1 MKKKIIFSALGVILL
16 TPVLSTGV
24 VLADT
29 LTNQESVV
37 VNNNDLSLNV
47 REGETVTLQQI
58 VDSLNVTPQEKEE
71 IIAETL
77 KYVNANNINAEN
89 RNMRAYSSAR
99 MSTVIKRLSPSQVK
113 KAANTNDWIGYL
125 TGLAP
130 RVGIP
135 LGAIY
140 MLNGQTLRTAADHGW
155 GLEVVF
161 TADPNNP
168 TSTGM
173 SFSWRY
179 VK

>member
-1 MKKKIIFSALGVILL
+1 MSCIFGALGIILL
-16 TPVLSTGV
+16 TPLSSTGV
-24 VLADT
+24 VLAST
-29 LTNQESVV
+29 LTYQKSVV
-37 VNNNDLSLNV
+37 VNNNVSSLNI

-58 VDSLNVTPQEKEE
+58 VDNLNVTPQEKEE

-77 KYVNANNINAEN
+77 KYVNAEN
-89 RNMRAYSSAR
+89 RSVRAYSGAR
-99 MSTVIKRLSPSQVK
+99 MSTVIRRLSPSQVK
-113 KAANTNDWIGYL
+113 KAANANDFIGYL
-125 TGLAP
+125 AGFAPKIGL
-130 RVGIP
+130 P
-135 LGAIY
+135 LASIY

-161 TADPNNP
+161 TADPYNP

>member
-1 MKKKIIFSALGVILL
+1 MKKKFIFGALGIILL
-16 TPVLSTGV
+16 APLSSTGV
-24 VLADT
+24 VLAST
-29 LTNQESVV
+29 LTYQKSVV
-37 VNNNDLSLNV
+37 VNNNVSSLNI

-58 VDSLNVTPQEKEE
+58 VDNLNVTPQEKEE

-77 KYVNANNINAEN
+77 KYVNAEN
-89 RNMRAYSSAR
+89 RSVRAYSGAR
-99 MSTVIKRLSPSQVK
+99 MSTVIRRLSPSQVK
-113 KAANTNDWIGYL
+113 KAANANDFIGYL
-125 TGLAP
+125 AGFAPKIGL
-130 RVGIP
+130 P
-135 LGAIY
+135 LASIY

-161 TADPNNP
+161 TADPYNP

>member
-1 MKKKIIFSALGVILL
+1 MKKKFIFCALGVMLL
-16 TPVLSTGV
+16 TPALSTSV

-29 LTNQESVV
+29 FKNQEQSIAH
-37 VNNNDLSLNV
+37 NNVSSLTV
-47 REGETVTLQQI
+47 FEGQTVTLQQI
-58 VDSLNVTPQEKEE
+58 VDSLNVSPQEKEE
-71 IIAETL
+71 IIVQTL
-77 KYVNANNINAEN
+77 KYINSTNTENRTINAF
-89 RNMRAYSSAR
+89 RSAK
-99 MSTVIKRLSPSQVK
+99 MSTVIQRLTPAQVK

-125 TGLAP
+125 AGLVP
-130 RVGIP
+130 KIGIP